1 MGNLRGGKT
10 GGGGIP
16 RQHLF
21 QKKITSLLH
30 FALMSS
36 HVVHVLGDWEL
47 PEFTMEAPFSAPYQ
61 QLTPDQLTEDHR
73 IYLCRKMFQF
83 KALKDANGIVFSET
97 QFLMIRQN

>member
-1 MGNLRGGKT
+1 
-10 GGGGIP
+10 
-16 RQHLF
+16 
-21 QKKITSLLH
+21 
-30 FALMSS
+30 MSS

-61 QLTPDQLTEDHR
+61 ELTPDQLTEDHR

>member
-1 MGNLRGGKT
+1 MSVGGERQ
-10 GGGGIP
+10 GGGIP

-36 HVVHVLGDWEL
+36 HVVHVLDDWEL
-47 PEFTMEAPFSAPYQ
+47 PEFTMEAPFCAPYQ
-61 QLTPDQLTEDHR
+61 ELTPDQLTQDQR

-83 KALKDANGIVFSET
+83 KALKDANGNDFSET